1 MKSRRNDIDTLRAI
15 SVLSVIIFHIDNFVF
30 PKGYL
35 GVDIFF
41 VISGYVITISIVNN
55 FKKDSFSF
63 SKFYLKRARR
73 ILPNLL
79 FIILITTILAS
90 LILLTAD
97 LKRFSESLVS
107 ALAFVSNFYF
117 WLTGGYFST
126 NDQLKPLL
134 HLWSLSVE
142 EQFYLF
148 FPIFL
153 FFLYKIFKKINYFL
167 IGIIIVSLIS
177 FFLNLYFLSHSDTIF
192 FLFPTRAWQFGI
204 GSALA
209 LTPNLKIKNE
219 WFDFFYLIIAVILI
233 IYNFIFTI
241 DFLPDATLICVG
253 VGLILIREFDQ
264 KKIL

>member
-97 LKRFSESLVS
+97 LKRFSESLVRT
-107 ALAFVSNFYF
+107 AFVSTLLCPHRVFFNKY
-117 WLTGGYFST
+117 
-126 NDQLKPLL
+126 QLNLYCIFGL
-134 HLWSLSVE
+134 SLE

-153 FFLYKIFKKINYFL
+153 FFYIRYLKINYFL
-167 IGIIIVSLIS
+167 I
-177 FFLNLYFLSHSDTIF
+177 
-192 FLFPTRAWQFGI
+192 
-204 GSALA
+204 
-209 LTPNLKIKNE
+209 E
-219 WFDFFYLIIAVILI
+219 
-233 IYNFIFTI
+233 
-241 DFLPDATLICVG
+241 
-253 VGLILIREFDQ
+253 
-264 KKIL
+264 